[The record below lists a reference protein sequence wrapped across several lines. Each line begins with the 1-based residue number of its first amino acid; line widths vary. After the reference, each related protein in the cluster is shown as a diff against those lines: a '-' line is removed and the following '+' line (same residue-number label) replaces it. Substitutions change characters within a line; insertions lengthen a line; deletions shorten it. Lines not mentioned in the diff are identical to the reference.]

1 MKKILIHGEYM
12 CILNL
17 IALPFLVMF
26 YNQGNMV
33 FWILLLFLDISEI
46 MLVIDE
52 KKFISYVLDK
62 EHHKET
68 QRIKL
73 YLLSIVLI
81 YVYIAFAQSFLL
93 VLILLINDGLSSAV
107 TAVVHKYMIKD
118 MEHKE

>member
-33 FWILLLFLDISEI
+33 FWILLLFLDIAEI
-46 MLVIDE
+46 MLLIDE
-52 KKFISYVLDK
+52 KKFLSYVLSK
-62 EHHKET
+62 EHHHET

-73 YLLSIVLI
+73 YLLAMVLI
-81 YVYIAFAQSFLL
+81 YIYIAFAQSFIL
-93 VLILLINDGLSSAV
+93 VLILLINDGLSSAL
-107 TAVVHKYMIKD
+107 TAVIHKHVIKD
-118 MEHKE
+118 VESGE